1 MPLEYHPPYDLM
13 LCGGG
18 VVGLSIAYECASNG
32 WKVLL
37 VDSGQIGKESSWAG
51 AGILPA
57 GATTAAQDPTEQLRA
72 LSHRLHPEWS
82 QRLLE
87 QTGIDNEFR
96 RCGGLY
102 LGMSPAERATL
113 AANQMWWDEHG
124 VGFESWSAHEL
135 AIRLP
140 FMREQAAV
148 NERLR
153 AWYVPEDCQVRNPR
167 HIRALVA
174 ACKKLGVTMLENAC
188 VDSFET
194 HADRIVSAHSGV
206 RVFHAEKFCVTSGA
220 WASQLLKPIG
230 IETGILPVRGQMVL
244 YKLDKPLFSM
254 VINEGHR
261 YLVPRDDGYVL
272 AGSCEE
278 EVGFDHRTTAE
289 MIDPIKE
296 WALQICPVLSQA
308 VVERVWSGLR
318 PGSFDTL
325 PYLGTLHPFENGF
338 VAAGH
343 FRHGLH
349 WSTATGLL
357 MYQWMSGQ
365 KTEIDL
371 MPFRVQRGQTLGMQL
386 HTTNHSNS

>member
-1 MPLEYHPPYDLM
+1 MPLESDPPYHLM

-18 VVGLSIAYECASNG
+18 VVGLSIAYQCASNG
-32 WKVLL
+32 WKVLV
-37 VDSGQIGKESSWAG
+37 VDSGQIGRESSWAG

-57 GATTAAQDPTEQLRA
+57 GATLEAQDPTEQLRA

-82 QRLLE
+82 QRLHE
-87 QTGIDNEFR
+87 QTGIDNEYR

-102 LGMSPAERATL
+102 LGRSAAERATL

-124 VGFESWSAHEL
+124 VGFEAWSAKEL
-135 AIRLP
+135 STQLP
-140 FMREQAAV
+140 FMREQV
-148 NERLR
+148 EGNDRLR
-153 AWYVPEDCQVRNPR
+153 AWFVPEDSRVRNPR

-174 ACKKLGVTMLENAC
+174 GCKKFGVTILENAHI
-188 VDSFET
+188 DRFGT
-194 HADRIVSAHSGV
+194 LGDRIVAAHAGD
-206 RVFHAEKFCVTSGA
+206 REFHANKFCVTSGA

-244 YKLDKPLFSM
+244 YKLDKALFSM
-254 VINEGHR
+254 VINDGHR

-278 EVGFDHRTTAE
+278 EVGFDRRTTLE
-289 MIDPIKE
+289 MIEPLKE
-296 WALQICPVLSQA
+296 WALQICPVLNQA
-308 VVERVWSGLR
+308 AVERVWSGLR

-371 MPFRVQRGQTLGMQL
+371 TPFRVQRGQTLGLQL
-386 HTTNHSNS
+386 HTTKP

>member
-1 MPLEYHPPYDLM
+1 MPSEYDPPYDLM

-18 VVGLSIAYECASNG
+18 VVGLSIAYQCALNG
-32 WKVLL
+32 WKVIV
-37 VDSGQIGKESSWAG
+37 VDAGKIGKAASWAG

-57 GATTAAQDPTEQLRA
+57 GATIEALDPIEQLRA

-82 QRLLE
+82 QRLFE

-102 LGMSPAERATL
+102 LGCTPAERATL
-113 AANQMWWDEHG
+113 SANQMWWDDHG
-124 VGFESWSAHEL
+124 IRFELWSADEL
-135 AIRLP
+135 IAKVP
-140 FMREQAAV
+140 FVCTAAE
-148 NERLR
+148 NNDRLR
-153 AWYVPEDCQVRNPR
+153 AWFVAGECRLRNPR
-167 HIRALVA
+167 HVRALIS
-174 ACKKLGVTMLENAC
+174 ACEQLGVTLLDN
-188 VDSFET
+188 T
-194 HADRIVSAHSGV
+194 HIDQLKTYGDRIVSAHAGQREFSAQ
-206 RVFHAEKFCVTSGA
+206 RYCVTSGA
-220 WASQLLKPIG
+220 WASQLLGPLG

-254 VINEGHR
+254 VINDGHR

-278 EVGFDHRTTAE
+278 EVGFDVRTTSE
-289 MIDPIKE
+289 MIDPLQD
-296 WALQICPVLSQA
+296 WAMRICPALSKA
-308 VVERVWSGLR
+308 AVERIWAGLR

-325 PYLGTLHPFENGF
+325 PYLGTLHPFGNGF

-357 MYQWMSGQ
+357 MYQWMDGQ

-371 MPFRVQRGQTLGMQL
+371 GPFCVQRGQTLGLQP
-386 HTTNHSNS
+386 NKNQ